1 VELRDILAML
11 RNHWVGI
18 ALLTLVGLAMA
29 TFMALTAEP
38 EYRSSNSVLVTVVTG
53 DSIADLNQG
62 SSFVS
67 RQVKTYAEV
76 ARSPRV
82 LEPVVQ
88 QLGLRDSAR
97 ALRSD
102 VQASVLGEVQIIE
115 ITVTRND
122 AREAAAIA
130 DAVADRLASVVEEL
144 SPARA
149 DGTPSVQIDSIAPAV
164 VPTVPASPNLRR
176 NLALGLVVG
185 IVLGFGWAAL
195 RTTLDTRVRTEDDA
209 RAILD
214 TPLLATVGHDQA
226 ASGKVPQVLAP
237 PLTVRAEEYRQ
248 LRTSLQFVDAAH
260 RPRSFVV
267 TSSRGGEGKSV
278 TALNLAHAMARS
290 DRRVC
295 LVDADLRR
303 PSVAR
308 YLNIEGA
315 VGLTTVLIGRATIDD
330 VLQPVGADGLMVLP
344 AGRTPPNA
352 SELLGS
358 AAMHDLVDALEE
370 RFDTVIFDCAPLLP
384 VTDAAVLSRA
394 TDGVLLVVGSGIV
407 NRDQLGETATKLET
421 VGARVLGFVLNRTRR
436 GREVHAYGYHPHAV
450 DLDAGETAVRQG
462 ADADHAAPAGTDPDQ
477 PVPARTELPGTT
489 VEGTGE
495 NPEESTPPAE
505 ATPLDDAQAT
515 PPEKGT
521 TNDALPSPPEPERAT
536 TPGVPSSG

>member
-1 VELRDILAML
+1 
-11 RNHWVGI
+11 
-18 ALLTLVGLAMA
+18 
-29 TFMALTAEP
+29 
-38 EYRSSNSVLVTVVTG
+38 
-53 DSIADLNQG
+53 
-62 SSFVS
+62 
-67 RQVKTYAEV
+67 
-76 ARSPRV
+76 
-82 LEPVVQ
+82 
-88 QLGLRDSAR
+88 
-97 ALRSD
+97 
-102 VQASVLGEVQIIE
+102 
-115 ITVTRND
+115 
-122 AREAAAIA
+122 
-130 DAVADRLASVVEEL
+130 
-144 SPARA
+144 
-149 DGTPSVQIDSIAPAV
+149 
-164 VPTVPASPNLRR
+164 
-176 NLALGLVVG
+176 
-185 IVLGFGWAAL
+185 
-195 RTTLDTRVRTEDDA
+195 
-209 RAILD
+209 
-214 TPLLATVGHDQA
+214 
-226 ASGKVPQVLAP
+226 
-237 PLTVRAEEYRQ
+237 
-248 LRTSLQFVDAAH
+248 
-260 RPRSFVV
+260 
-267 TSSRGGEGKSV
+267 SRGGEGKSV

-462 ADADHAAPAGTDPDQ
+462 ADADHAAPAGADPDQ

-505 ATPLDDAQAT
+505 ATPLDDARAT

-536 TPGVPSSG
+536 TPGVPSSGGPRPAPGSAAGRPRTSRSPRRGTTCRCAPPSSPRPCRHASSRSTVEGTSQLRPPRCCSSSARSRSACPSRSRTTSRKALPILDASCGMLRRSPSPPARPARASYGSPHRGSRSTSPRCTASCC